1 MANVIWRSLVT
12 LTRST
17 EVFELVGNK
26 TLSREQKNSRCRRER
41 ERIAKAEF
49 LGGQKEMG

>member
-26 TLSREQKNSRCRRER
+26 TLSREQKFKMQERER

-49 LGGQKEMG
+49 LGRQKEMG